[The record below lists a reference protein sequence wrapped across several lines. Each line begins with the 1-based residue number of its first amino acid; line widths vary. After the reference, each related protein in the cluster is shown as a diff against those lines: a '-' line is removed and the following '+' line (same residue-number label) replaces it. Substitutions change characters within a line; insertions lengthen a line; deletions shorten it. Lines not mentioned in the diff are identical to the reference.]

1 MRAIADTWQRITALA
16 RRVLGRERPRTL
28 VPVSSHGADRP
39 TSRGARSGVSRRG
52 RSPLRLVSPPDV
64 DLGDEHSSL
73 TTERPGRSGG
83 EPEASPRGLGGMD
96 FRERRRPL

>member
-1 MRAIADTWQRITALA
+1 M
-16 RRVLGRERPRTL
+16 
-28 VPVSSHGADRP
+28 
-39 TSRGARSGVSRRG
+39 
-52 RSPLRLVSPPDV
+52 VSPPDV